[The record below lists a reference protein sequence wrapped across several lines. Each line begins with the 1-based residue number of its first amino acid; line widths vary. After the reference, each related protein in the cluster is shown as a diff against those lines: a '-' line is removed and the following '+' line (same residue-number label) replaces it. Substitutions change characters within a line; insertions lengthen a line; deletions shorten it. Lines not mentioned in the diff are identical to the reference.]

1 MRNTATSVILLIVF
15 ASLCSTASAD
25 LILSINANNK
35 TFAITGTDTGER
47 CCERKRRAYGVGD
60 NWARKRRRGGEWKFF
75 TTTIW
80 LLPLQLEPRETVRW
94 DTICS
99 WQLQLLIIRYV
110 SILEPVILASKPLP
124 VSEISKVM
132 QV

>member
-1 MRNTATSVILLIVF
+1 MRNTSTSVILLIVF

-25 LILSINANNK
+25 LILSINANDK
-35 TFAITGTDTGER
+35 TFAITGTDTGSAAATGSGAGLTQWEIT
-47 CCERKRRAYGVGD
+47 GLGSVD
-60 NWARKRRRGGEWKFF
+60 GGMEIL
-75 TTTIW
+75 TITIW
-80 LLPLQLEPRETVRW
+80 LLPLRLEPRETVRW

-99 WQLQLLIIRYV
+99 WQQILMRYV